1 MGNDY
6 IEQKPHRFRVTI
18 PSDDVSAIEWLQC
31 QKNVSMSLRMLI
43 RQAIED
49 RGMRDYFATGSGEIV
64 QRPRRGRKPASE
76 EMSEDAVEVPVT
88 PVSGSMPM
96 HAVAPEPV
104 MKAEPVV
111 NVTPE
116 PVVVQPATIQTQ
128 AEPNK
133 GNTHDAQAAAQAR
146 LARMRG
152 IMNK

>member
-6 IEQKPHRFRVTI
+6 TEQKPHRFRVTI
-18 PSDDVSAIEWLQC
+18 PNDDVSAIEWLQC

-76 EMSEDAVEVPVT
+76 ETSEDVMETPVT
-88 PVSGSMPM
+88 PVSASTPM
-96 HAVAPEPV
+96 RAVVPEPAT
-104 MKAEPVV
+104 KAEPAVS
-111 NVTPE
+111 VTPAK
-116 PVVVQPATIQTQ
+116 PVVVQPATPQMQ

-133 GNTHDAQAAAQAR
+133 VNAYDAQAAEAR

>member
-6 IEQKPHRFRVTI
+6 TEQKPHRFRVTI

-76 EMSEDAVEVPVT
+76 ETSENVMEIPVMSVSAST
-88 PVSGSMPM
+88 PTR
-96 HAVAPEPV
+96 AVAPEHA
-104 MKAEPVV
+104 MKTEPAV
-111 NVTPE
+111 NITPE
-116 PVVVQPATIQTQ
+116 PVVAQPATPQAQ

-133 GNTHDAQAAAQAR
+133 VNTYDAQAAEAR